1 MKTVILFSLLSLAFS
16 GDHPQKHS
24 NLLEWGIKGKVKS
37 IKMYSFEDLSIENDS
52 ILADT
57 FNLENWDRFA
67 HTYYNKEGMTDSMII
82 YRHQQVAPVRY
93 IMSYQPDTTITYQV
107 IEQDTML
114 FSKSFWLSKFSYQM
128 NLFDDGE
135 LKHRDTYT
143 LNNDF
148 SISEVH
154 YEFFESDQKTVSF
167 DFYDKIYFNE
177 HNRLDS
183 VLTYSESIKN
193 EVVTNRDLE
202 IDEHGTAIKSIKT
215 YNNESRRIII
225 REVEYY

>member
-1 MKTVILFSLLSLAFS
+1 MKAVIFFSILSLVFW

-24 NLLEWGIKGKVKS
+24 DLLEWGIKGKVKS
-37 IKMYSFEDLSIENDS
+37 IKMYSFEDLSMESDS
-52 ILADT
+52 ILVDT

-67 HTYYNKEGMTDSMII
+67 HTYYNQEGMTDSMVIYNQQGKSPTRYLYNYQKDATII
-82 YRHQQVAPVRY
+82 HQ
-93 IMSYQPDTTITYQV
+93 SSKGDTT
-107 IEQDTML
+107 L
-114 FSKSFWLSKFSYQM
+114 FAKSFWLNEFSYQM
-128 NLFDDGE
+128 EIFVESE
-135 LKHRDTYT
+135 LNHRDTYT
-143 LNNDF
+143 LNKDYTV
-148 SISEVH
+148 SEVH
-154 YEFFESDQKTVSF
+154 YEFLESDQKTISF

-183 VLTYSESIKN
+183 VLTYSENIKN

-215 YNNESRRIII
+215 FNNESRRLII